1 MAAQPSTFVM
11 SQADNPNP
19 RHLAPKGD
27 LTIFEAME
35 FRDALVNLLANDGLV
50 SLDLGGVTRADTAII
65 QLLWAARKEGRMFVC
80 GVSPEFQA
88 TLTHLGFTKP
98 LSE

>member
-1 MAAQPSTFVM
+1 MTAQVSVPPLD
-11 SQADNPNP
+11 DNPNP

-27 LTIFEAME
+27 LTIFEAEE
-35 FRDALVNLLANDGLV
+35 FKDSLVKLLANDGLV

-65 QLLWAARKEGRMFVC
+65 QLLWASRKEGRIFVS
-80 GVSPEFQA
+80 GISPEFQA
-88 TLTHLGFTKP
+88 TLTRLGFTKP

>member
-1 MAAQPSTFVM
+1 MRAQPSASVT
-11 SQADNPNP
+11 SQADNANP

-27 LTIFEAME
+27 LTIFEAAE
-35 FRDALVNLLANDGLV
+35 FKDALVKLLSNDGLV

-65 QLLWAARKEGRMFVC
+65 QLLWAARQEGRMFVS